1 MISKESKTRRKLSVY
16 IHHPELSSELN
27 KDNIKVNIYIYMCF
41 SWLKITQ
48 SLWKHIIKRFIF
60 ISIDCK

>member
-27 KDNIKVNIYIYMCF
+27 KDNIKVSIYIYIYVF
-41 SWLKITQ
+41 QLIEDY
-48 SLWKHIIKRFIF
+48 
-60 ISIDCK
+60 SI

>member
-27 KDNIKVNIYIYMCF
+27 KDNIKVSIYIYIYLCV
-41 SWLKITQ
+41 SV
-48 SLWKHIIKRFIF
+48 
-60 ISIDCK
+60 D